1 MEQQGWVKFFKQ
13 MKDFKVN
20 KGNKQKEPLTVGQHI
35 RMTGNLYKIPGAEI
49 NSNA

>member
-20 KGNKQKEPLTVGQHI
+20 KGNKRTTNCWLTHQ
-35 RMTGNLYKIPGAEI
+35 NEW
-49 NSNA
+49 